1 MTFLKLGYILLG
13 IILVT
18 FGYAIYSIAF
28 PWIEW
33 KDGLFPTLEWTYKR
47 PLWLPAFIF
56 IAVGSISLVCGI
68 IEELVL
74 RVFISFLVIT
84 AIILFLTGTI
94 PLYVGEI

>member
-1 MTFLKLGYILLG
+1 MTFLRLGYIVLG
-13 IILVT
+13 IILLA

-47 PLWLPAFIF
+47 PLWLPALIF
-56 IAVGSISLVCGI
+56 MVVGSVSFVCGI
-68 IEELVL
+68 TEEFML
-74 RVFISFLVIT
+74 RFFISFFVIT